1 VLRAATTFACRYS
14 NIIGG
19 RNHSLSVLGVC
30 LVLAGT
36 NVHAQ
41 SQSCFDK
48 VKLEPSF
55 IAFTT
60 KKNSKLGDWYKSIF
74 GLKVAKEFSF
84 PDGTVTGILMQKGE
98 FVVEVFNREDALEG
112 RDYVHNSRP
121 EQWRGFMKFG
131 VYTDANL
138 LDLKQCLE
146 GQGVKAGRIFN
157 DKKLGIDLLQVTDPE
172 QNVIEIISRS
182 LE

>member
-1 VLRAATTFACRYS
+1 MFAS
-14 NIIGG
+14 IIDS
-19 RNHSLSVLGVC
+19 RTLSLGVLGVC

-41 SQSCFDK
+41 SRSCFDK

-60 KKNSKLGDWYKSIF
+60 KKNSKLGDWYKSTF
-74 GLKVAKEFSF
+74 GLKIVKEFSF
-84 PDGTVTGILMQKGE
+84 PDGAVTGVLMQKGE
-98 FVVEVFNREDALEG
+98 FVVEVFNRDDALEG
-112 RDYVHNSRP
+112 RDYAHNSRP
-121 EQWRGFMKFG
+121 EQWRGIMKFG

-138 LDLKQCLE
+138 LDLKRCLKD
-146 GQGVKAGRIFN
+146 QGVRAGRIFN

-172 QNVIEIISRS
+172 QNVLEIISRS
-182 LE
+182 RD